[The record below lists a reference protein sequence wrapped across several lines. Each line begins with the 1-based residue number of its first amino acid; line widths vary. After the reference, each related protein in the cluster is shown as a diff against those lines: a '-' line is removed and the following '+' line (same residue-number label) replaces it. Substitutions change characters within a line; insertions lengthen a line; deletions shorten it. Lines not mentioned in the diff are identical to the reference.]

1 MFHTS
6 GILRTGET
14 FDRSG
19 AVFSRYAQQL
29 ERAFSQPA
37 GEMPCP
43 AEILFLTEYSRAAG
57 EEKLLPLAERQLHRL
72 AANRDSCHGQRGL
85 LLFAAGELYRRT
97 GCRETEIAAGYLAE
111 ELMAEWQAPLDSA
124 LGGAWAMTIAGL
136 AQAGRAFGRQ
146 RYLEAALRGEE
157 RLRAGMSKKGEFC
170 RKQGESPAALGEYA
184 WYAVALLEL
193 ALSGCGAGYAAGAE
207 TLLDRAE
214 ELFAAPAGGYGGTL
228 SDNGAMLWAQRMLQT
243 QRPDWNRRERGR
255 RQAEWLMEVSART
268 PEPMALTALLRF
280 P

>member
-14 FDRSG
+14 FERSG

-29 ERAFSQPA
+29 ERAFSPPA

-43 AEILFLTEYSRAAG
+43 AQILFLTEYSRAAG
-57 EEKLLPLAERQLHRL
+57 EESLLPLAEKQLHRL
-72 AANRDSCHGQRGL
+72 AADRDSCHGQRGL

-97 GCRETEIAAGYLAE
+97 GCRETETAADCLAA
-111 ELMAEWQAPLDSA
+111 ELMAERQAPSDSA
-124 LGGAWAMTIAGL
+124 LGGAWAMTVGGL
-136 AQAGRAFGRQ
+136 TRAGRVFGRQ

-207 TLLDRAE
+207 TLLNRAE

-228 SDNGAMLWAQRMLQT
+228 SDNGAMLWAQQMLQT
-243 QRPDWNRRERGR
+243 QRPDWARRERGR
-255 RQAEWLMEVSART
+255 RQAKWLMEVSARA

>member
-14 FDRSG
+14 FDRSA

-57 EEKLLPLAERQLHRL
+57 EKSLLPLAERQLHRL
-72 AANRDSCHGQRGL
+72 AANRDSCRGQRGL

-97 GCRETEIAAGYLAE
+97 GCRETETAADCLAA
-111 ELMAEWQAPLDSA
+111 ELMAERQVPPDFA
-124 LGGAWAMTIAGL
+124 LGGAWAMTVAGL
-136 AQAGRAFGRQ
+136 TRAGRAFGRP

-157 RLRAGMSKKGEFC
+157 WLRAGMSKKGEFC
-170 RKQGESPAALGEYA
+170 RKQGEPPAALGEYA
-184 WYAVALLEL
+184 WYAIALLEL
-193 ALSGCGAGYAAGAE
+193 GLSGCGAGYAE

-228 SDNGAMLWAQRMLQT
+228 SDNGAMLWAQQMLQT
-243 QRPDWNRRERGR
+243 QRPDWTRRERGR

>member
-14 FDRSG
+14 FDRSA

-57 EEKLLPLAERQLHRL
+57 EKSLLPLAERQLHRL
-72 AANRDSCHGQRGL
+72 AANRDSCRGQRGL

-97 GCRETEIAAGYLAE
+97 GCRETETAADCLAA
-111 ELMAEWQAPLDSA
+111 ELMAERQVPPDFA
-124 LGGAWAMTIAGL
+124 LGGAWAMTVAGL
-136 AQAGRAFGRQ
+136 TRAGRAFGRP

-157 RLRAGMSKKGEFC
+157 WLRAGMSKKGEFC
-170 RKQGESPAALGEYA
+170 RKQGEPPAALGEYA
-184 WYAVALLEL
+184 WYAIALLEMG
-193 ALSGCGAGYAAGAE
+193 LSGCGAGYAE

-228 SDNGAMLWAQRMLQT
+228 SDNGAMLWAQQMLQT
-243 QRPDWNRRERGR
+243 QRPDWTRRERGR